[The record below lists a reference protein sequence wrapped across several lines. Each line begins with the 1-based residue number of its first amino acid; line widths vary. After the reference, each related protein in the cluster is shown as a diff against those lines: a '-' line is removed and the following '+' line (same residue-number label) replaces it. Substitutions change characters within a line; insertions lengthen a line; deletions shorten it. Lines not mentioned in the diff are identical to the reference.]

1 MQKVINMTYYTLL
14 ETLGMAEDQLKN
26 TYKLPRLDDFILLLV
41 NSYRYDFAFWIDS
54 EATEQQVNKG
64 AAKKVFKMQAW
75 LDANARKISAS
86 LEAVETP
93 TRGQAKSTTRF
104 NDTPQDGGNFEDDP
118 HTTNFTE
125 FKSNDAVG
133 SDYVVSL
140 NARDLL
146 NRYREE
152 FAKRFII
159 AEANLI

>member
-14 ETLGMAEDQLKN
+14 ETLGMTELQLRN
-26 TYKLPRLDDFILLLV
+26 TYELPKVQELITLIMS
-41 NSYRYDFAFWIDS
+41 SYSWDYAFWIDS
-54 EATEQQVNKG
+54 ETTEQQKTNG
-64 AAKKVFKMQAW
+64 ATKKVMKMQAW

-93 TRGQAKSTTRF
+93 TRGQTKSTTRF

-118 HTTNFTE
+118 HATNFTA
-125 FKSNDAVG
+125 FTSNGAVG
-133 SDYVVSL
+133 SGYVVSL
-140 NARDLL
+140 NSRDLL

-159 AEANLI
+159 AEGNLT

>member
-14 ETLGMAEDQLKN
+14 ETLGMAELQLRD
-26 TYKLPRLDDFILLLV
+26 TYDLPKIKEFIALIM
-41 NSYRYDFAFWIDS
+41 SSFSWDYAFWIGS
-54 EATEQQVNKG
+54 EEDEQQKTKG
-64 AAKKVFKMQAW
+64 ATKKVMKMQAW

-104 NDTPQDGGNFEDDP
+104 NDTPQYGGNFEDDP
-118 HTTNFTE
+118 HTTNFTA
-125 FKSNDAVG
+125 FTSNDAVG

-159 AEANLI
+159 AEDSLI

>member
-1 MQKVINMTYYTLL
+1 MQKVINMTYYTLP
-14 ETLGMAEDQLKN
+14 ETFGMAGSTLRN
-26 TYKLPRLDDFILLLV
+26 TYELPKVQELINLIIS
-41 NSYRYDFAFWIDS
+41 SYSWDYAFWIDS
-54 EATEQQVNKG
+54 EATEQQKTNG
-64 AAKKVFKMQAW
+64 ATKKVTKMQAW

-86 LEAVETP
+86 IEAVETP
-93 TRGQAKSTTRF
+93 TRGEAKSTTRF
-104 NDTPQDGGNFEDDP
+104 NDTPQDGGNFQDDP

-133 SDYVVSL
+133 SDYIVSL

-159 AEANLI
+159 AEDSLI

>member
-14 ETLGMAEDQLKN
+14 ETLGMSELQLRD
-26 TYKLPRLDDFILLLV
+26 TYDLPKIKEFIALIM
-41 NSYRYDFAFWIDS
+41 SSFSWDYAFWIGS
-54 EATEQQVNKG
+54 EEDEQQKTKG
-64 AAKKVFKMQAW
+64 ATKKVMKMQAW

-118 HTTNFTE
+118 HTTNFTA
-125 FKSNDAVG
+125 FTSNDAVG

-159 AEANLI
+159 AEDSLI

>member
-1 MQKVINMTYYTLL
+1 MQKVINMTYYTLI
-14 ETLGMAEDQLKN
+14 ETLVMAGLQLN
-26 TYKLPRLDDFILLLV
+26 DTYKLPKVQELISLIMNGYSRD
-41 NSYRYDFAFWIDS
+41 YAFWIDS
-54 EATEQQVNKG
+54 EATEQQKTEG
-64 AAKKVFKMQAW
+64 ATKKVMKMQTW
-75 LDANARKISAS
+75 LDSNARKISAS

-159 AEANLI
+159 AEDSLI

>member
-1 MQKVINMTYYTLL
+1 MQKVINMTYYTLP
-14 ETLGMAEDQLKN
+14 ETFGMAGTTLID
-26 TYKLPRLDDFILLLV
+26 TYELPKVQELITLIISGYSWD
-41 NSYRYDFAFWIDS
+41 YAFWIDS
-54 EATEQQVNKG
+54 EATEQQKTYG
-64 AAKKVFKMQAW
+64 ATKKVMKMQAW

-159 AEANLI
+159 AEDSLI

>member
-14 ETLGMAEDQLKN
+14 ETLGMAELQLRD
-26 TYKLPRLDDFILLLV
+26 TYDLPKIKEFIALIM
-41 NSYRYDFAFWIDS
+41 SSFSWDYAFWIGS
-54 EATEQQVNKG
+54 EEDEQQKTKG
-64 AAKKVFKMQAW
+64 ATKKVMKMQAW

-104 NDTPQDGGNFEDDP
+104 NDTPQDGGNFEDDQ

-159 AEANLI
+159 AEDSLI

>member
-1 MQKVINMTYYTLL
+1 MQKVINMTYYTLNEL
-14 ETLGMAEDQLKN
+14 LGMTQSTLEN
-26 TYKLPRLDDFILLLV
+26 TYKLPEIDVLISLIRKGY
-41 NSYRYDFAFWIDS
+41 SYDFAFWIDS
-54 EATEQQVNKG
+54 DATEQQVTKG
-64 AAKKVFKMQAW
+64 MTKKVFKMQSW
-75 LDANARKISAS
+75 LDANAKKMAAS
-86 LEAVETP
+86 IAAVETP

-104 NDTPQDGGNFEDDP
+104 NDTPQDGGNFEDDS

-140 NARDLL
+140 NSRDLL

-159 AEANLI
+159 AEGNLI

>member
-1 MQKVINMTYYTLL
+1 MQKVINMTYYTFL
-14 ETLGMAEDQLKN
+14 ETLVMAKDQLKN
-26 TYKLPRLDDFILLLV
+26 TYKLPRLDDFILLMV

-54 EATEQQVNKG
+54 EATEQQVTKG

-159 AEANLI
+159 AEGNLI

>member
-14 ETLGMAEDQLKN
+14 ETLGMAELQLRD
-26 TYKLPRLDDFILLLV
+26 TYDLPKIKEFIALIM
-41 NSYRYDFAFWIDS
+41 SSFSWDYAFWIGS
-54 EATEQQVNKG
+54 EEDEQQKTKG
-64 AAKKVFKMQAW
+64 ATKKVMKMQAW

-118 HTTNFTE
+118 HTTNFTA
-125 FKSNDAVG
+125 FTSNDAVG

-159 AEANLI
+159 AEDSLI

>member
-14 ETLGMAEDQLKN
+14 ETLGMAELQLKN
-26 TYKLPRLDDFILLLV
+26 TYDLPKIKEFIALIMS
-41 NSYRYDFAFWIDS
+41 SYSWDYAFWIDS
-54 EATEQQVNKG
+54 EATEQKKTKG
-64 AAKKVFKMQAW
+64 VTKKVMKMQSW

-140 NARDLL
+140 NSRDLL

>member
-1 MQKVINMTYYTLL
+1 MQKVINMDYYTLP
-14 ETLGMAEDQLKN
+14 ETFGMAGITLRN
-26 TYKLPRLDDFILLLV
+26 TYELPKVQELITLIIS
-41 NSYRYDFAFWIDS
+41 SYSWDYAFWIDS
-54 EATEQQVNKG
+54 EATEQQKTNG
-64 AAKKVFKMQAW
+64 ATKKVMKMQAW

-93 TRGQAKSTTRF
+93 TRGQANSTTRF

-118 HTTNFTE
+118 HTTNFTA
-125 FKSNDAVG
+125 FTSNDAVG

-140 NARDLL
+140 NSRDLL

-159 AEANLI
+159 AEANLT

>member
-14 ETLGMAEDQLKN
+14 ETLVMAGLQLN
-26 TYKLPRLDDFILLLV
+26 DTYKLPKVQELISLIMNGYSRD
-41 NSYRYDFAFWIDS
+41 YAFWIDS
-54 EATEQQVNKG
+54 EATEQQKTEG
-64 AAKKVFKMQAW
+64 ATKKVMKMQTW

-86 LEAVETP
+86 LEAVEAP
-93 TRGQAKSTTRF
+93 TRGEAKSTTRF

-152 FAKRFII
+152 FAKRFIV
-159 AEANLI
+159 AEDNLI

>member
-1 MQKVINMTYYTLL
+1 M
-14 ETLGMAEDQLKN
+14 
-26 TYKLPRLDDFILLLV
+26 
-41 NSYRYDFAFWIDS
+41 DS
-54 EATEQQVNKG
+54 EAKEQKKTEG
-64 AAKKVFKMQAW
+64 ATKKVMKMQSW

-93 TRGQAKSTTRF
+93 TKGQAKSTTRF

-152 FAKRFII
+152 FAKRVIS
-159 AEANLI
+159 AEGNSI

>member
-14 ETLGMAEDQLKN
+14 ETLGMAERQITD
-26 TYKLPRLDDFILLLV
+26 TYDLPKIKEFIASIMSSYGLD
-41 NSYRYDFAFWIDS
+41 YAFWIDS
-54 EATEQQVNKG
+54 EATEQQKTNG
-64 AAKKVFKMQAW
+64 AIKKVKKMQAW

-118 HTTNFTE
+118 HTTNFTA
-125 FKSNDAVG
+125 FTSNDAVG

-140 NARDLL
+140 NARDLM

-159 AEANLI
+159 AEANLT

>member
-1 MQKVINMTYYTLL
+1 MHKVINMTYYTLL
-14 ETLGMAEDQLKN
+14 ETLVMAGLQLN
-26 TYKLPRLDDFILLLV
+26 DTYKLPKVQELISLIMNGYSRD
-41 NSYRYDFAFWIDS
+41 YAFWIDS
-54 EATEQQVNKG
+54 EATEQQKTEG
-64 AAKKVFKMQAW
+64 ATKKVMKMQTW

-93 TRGQAKSTTRF
+93 TRGEAKSTTRF

-159 AEANLI
+159 AEDNLI

>member
-14 ETLGMAEDQLKN
+14 ETLGIAEDQLKN

-54 EATEQQVNKG
+54 EATEQQVLKG
-64 AAKKVFKMQAW
+64 AVRKVFKMQAW
-75 LDANARKISAS
+75 LDVNARKIAAS

-159 AEANLI
+159 AEGNLI

>member
-1 MQKVINMTYYTLL
+1 MQKVINMTYYTLP
-14 ETLGMAEDQLKN
+14 ETFGMAGITLRN
-26 TYKLPRLDDFILLLV
+26 TYELPKVQELITLIIS
-41 NSYRYDFAFWIDS
+41 SYSWAYAFWIDS
-54 EATEQQVNKG
+54 EATEQQNTNG
-64 AAKKVFKMQAW
+64 ATKKVTKLQAW

-159 AEANLI
+159 AEANLT

>member
-1 MQKVINMTYYTLL
+1 MHKVINMTYYTLP
-14 ETLGMAEDQLKN
+14 ETFGMAGITLRN
-26 TYKLPRLDDFILLLV
+26 TYELPKVQELITLIIS
-41 NSYRYDFAFWIDS
+41 SYSWDYAFWIDS
-54 EATEQQVNKG
+54 EATEQQKMTG
-64 AAKKVFKMQAW
+64 ATKKVTKMQAW
-75 LDANARKISAS
+75 LDANARKISDS

-104 NDTPQDGGNFEDDP
+104 NDTPQDGGNFEDDQ

-140 NARDLL
+140 NSRDLL

-152 FAKRFII
+152 FAKLFII
-159 AEANLI
+159 TEDNLI